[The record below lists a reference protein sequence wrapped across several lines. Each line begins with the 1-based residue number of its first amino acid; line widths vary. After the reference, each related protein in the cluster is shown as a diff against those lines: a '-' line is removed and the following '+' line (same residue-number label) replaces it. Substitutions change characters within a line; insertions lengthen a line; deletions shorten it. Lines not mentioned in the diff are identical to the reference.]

1 MDAYLNLWFS
11 VGSIAFPL
19 VVLLLKFKRI
29 SAVYYPF
36 ALLILAGFCTELIA
50 FYLGRKYGTNMDAL
64 NFFSLAESVLLVYQ
78 FHRWG
83 FLAGQRK
90 QQFYILVAVMLTGWF
105 VQNFVFGSLSDPN
118 RVYLISYYF
127 LLVMLGIRQINNDMT
142 KGQSTR
148 DELARLIICT
158 GIILFFTFGII
169 RETFTIF
176 ASLLSAELK
185 DRIFLIVIV
194 TNLISNII
202 YGFGA
207 LYIPKKKE
215 WPDLFRKQVS

>member
-1 MDAYLNLWFS
+1 MA
-11 VGSIAFPL
+11 
-19 VVLLLKFKRI
+19 
-29 SAVYYPF
+29 
-36 ALLILAGFCTELIA
+36 
-50 FYLGRKYGTNMDAL
+50 AL
-64 NFFSLAESVLLVYQ
+64 NVFSLAESLLLIYQ

-83 FLAGQRK
+83 FFTETRLK
-90 QQFYILVAVMLTGWF
+90 NFYALVAMMLVGWIG
-105 VQNFVFGSLSDPN
+105 QNFVFGSLSDPN
-118 RVYLISYYF
+118 RVYLVSYYF
-127 LLVMLGIRQINNDMT
+127 LVVILAIRQINKDMT
-142 KGQSTR
+142 TGQSTR

-158 GIILFFTFGII
+158 GILLFFTFGII

-176 ASLLSAELK
+176 ASLMSAELR
-185 DRIFLIVIV
+185 DRIFLIVVV